1 MEKVLTDKEI
11 RELES
16 LDDLDDE
23 LENNTE
29 YVEIEKDVEENIS
42 KEVTKISKEETLLDS
57 IGVNLENW
65 VSGSEGVPNK
75 DIQTFL
81 NSTADKAKIINSYVI
96 MSNMARIS
104 KINNFINNVENDLF
118 NVDNL
123 EYMSPKDKMN
133 IYRLAIQRTQEIVNM
148 NDGYIKSTEG
158 TVDEE
163 TQRLLTII
171 KTLSPEQIQ
180 NLISLVRGNKT
191 DNDENGGK

>member
-1 MEKVLTDKEI
+1 
-11 RELES
+11 
-16 LDDLDDE
+16 
-23 LENNTE
+23 
-29 YVEIEKDVEENIS
+29 
-42 KEVTKISKEETLLDS
+42 
-57 IGVNLENW
+57 
-65 VSGSEGVPNK
+65 
-75 DIQTFL
+75 
-81 NSTADKAKIINSYVI
+81 